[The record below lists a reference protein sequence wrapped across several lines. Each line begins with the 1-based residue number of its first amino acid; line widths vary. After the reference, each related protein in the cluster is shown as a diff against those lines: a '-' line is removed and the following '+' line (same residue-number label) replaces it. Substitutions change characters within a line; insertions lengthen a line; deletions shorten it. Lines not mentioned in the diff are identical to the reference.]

1 MCFRECI
8 HACVCTHVCAKTTF
22 LVNSRVLSE
31 SSCVTRQSG
40 RFGENVSW
48 ILNGGVGVTGEEL
61 GALG

>member
-1 MCFRECI
+1 MR
-8 HACVCTHVCAKTTF
+8 VCARVCAKTTS